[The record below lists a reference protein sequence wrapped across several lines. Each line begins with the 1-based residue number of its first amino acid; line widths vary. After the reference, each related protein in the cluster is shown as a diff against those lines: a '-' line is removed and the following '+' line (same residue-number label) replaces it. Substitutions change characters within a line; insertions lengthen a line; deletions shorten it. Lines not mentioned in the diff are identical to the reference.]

1 MPEASASAHSE
12 RPPLRA
18 DGRATK
24 SALRTDWTQAPPL
37 MLRSDPDLAA
47 RCVSCTHLNSGFCA
61 ALFNA
66 CGEQS
71 ALPRLHQQFFTVR
84 AGQQIKCQSEA
95 RDDVLVL
102 CTGWAFRYIQLSD
115 GGRQIL
121 RFLLPGDIFSPA
133 AIFAKG
139 MSFSAKALT
148 QVQVSRLDGEEV
160 RKQCR
165 ADELVMMEVFRSL
178 GDNGRASYELITVLG
193 QRPAE
198 RRIAHLLLSL
208 MRRVAAHS
216 VMQNHRYPFPL
227 KQQHIA
233 DAVGLTSV
241 HVSRVLALFRDRK
254 ILTISEGTLE
264 VTDLA
269 ELERLA
275 ALN

>member
-1 MPEASASAHSE
+1 M
-12 RPPLRA
+12 
-18 DGRATK
+18 
-24 SALRTDWTQAPPL
+24 
-37 MLRSDPDLAA
+37 
-47 RCVSCTHLNSGFCA
+47 
-61 ALFNA
+61 
-66 CGEQS
+66 
-71 ALPRLHQQFFTVR
+71 PRLNQQFMTVK
-84 AGQQIKCQSEA
+84 AGHQIKCQSEA

-102 CTGWAFRYIQLSD
+102 CSGWAFRYIQLSD

-133 AIFAKG
+133 AIFSKG

-148 QVQVSRLDGEEV
+148 EVEVSRLDGEEV
-160 RKQCR
+160 RTQCR

-208 MRRVAAHS
+208 IRRIAAHGEIPD
-216 VMQNHRYPFPL
+216 QRYPFPL

-241 HVSRVLALFRDRK
+241 HVSRVLALFRERN
-254 ILTISEGTLE
+254 ILTLADRTLQ
-264 VTDLA
+264 VTDPA
-269 ELERLA
+269 ALERLA